1 MDKVNTKWW
10 TFARWSDEYEN
21 GVDKYIEKT
30 FASSSQGDQICY
42 PCEICH
48 YRYWRNRNVIKEH
61 MICNGFVPRSDI
73 LLDVREDIERKDIV
87 VDSDVPQ
94 YINDVNDDI
103 KGLLSDTFKEGP
115 NEDTKKFF
123 KLIEEGQQELYPGYI
138 TKKTKDNVCARRD
151 LKVLKILPELQPIEI
166 DDLREEIPR
175 SRFWMTLEKKRLFCR
190 TIKNAKL
197 PQGYASNIARCVQ
210 VNEGK
215 ITGYKS
221 HDAHFYMH
229 YLLPI
234 VIKATLPKEVAT
246 PLIRLCQFFKGIW
259 VHLVEEIR
267 LGGPICNRCMYAIER
282 FLHELK
288 DDVRNK
294 ACPEGSMAEAYWA
307 KECLRFCAR
316 YINRPKTSS
325 TSGKSKTA
333 QPFLPNIGRPTRG
346 KGNPTKKNQYG
357 FMIDHITWD
366 QAHQYLL
373 FNCDCKEVK
382 RYISEHMATLS
393 SHRKRKWDTVQ
404 NHSKEFMA
412 WFKEKVACMIQQG
425 AVVPEHLKWLSK
437 GPSYVAKRYT
447 RYSVNGFHFH
457 TMKRDANSI
466 SQNRGVTLNALTPSF
481 SSSKDQNPIMGS
493 VAYYGS
499 IEDII
504 ELSYHGQF
512 SVVLFRC
519 MWFYSEMNDE
529 FILVNKNRTIG
540 GGEPFILASQ
550 ARQVFYVEDLT
561 KNGWFYVVHNLPT
574 ELSDGSTRGMS
585 PLSHLPHVKD
595 IATKKAARKGSSN
608 KSGSMAAFVQN
619 TTKHG
624 VENHIELPPV
634 NSIGKFQ
641 QRDHQN
647 GNNLSGKQALQPLKK
662 HQQKTFCHPGSLTA
676 FRELRKKQ
684 SENMIQD
691 NETNS
696 TSNLEVA
703 YEGQLI
709 SNIPAK
715 KKHRGPTKLV
725 KVHARP
731 REERPYLILNIYGQL
746 VGPTDEVVDE
756 FTQFLGTVA
765 RNSEL
770 APLNYVEWP
779 SLPTHNKIWDSV
791 QEQIEALESQEHE
804 HGPNTIDPYYQV
816 IKKPEHN
823 GRVRLYGKGVT
834 MTDLKKK
841 KGSNPRNATNDTLQV
856 NEAAGDEH
864 SSPRTEPS
872 NQIIEENLD

>member
-1 MDKVNTKWW
+1 MLTLLIPGPSSPGNDIDIYLQPLIKDLKELWEVGLETYDASTDKRFMMHAALLSTISDFPAYAMLSGWSTKGKR
-10 TFARWSDEYEN
+10 A
-21 GVDKYIEKT
+21 
-30 FASSSQGDQICY
+30 C
-42 PCEICH
+42 PCCH
-48 YRYWRNRNVIKEH
+48 YDMESQWLDHSRKFCYWHHRI
-61 MICNGFVPRSDI
+61 F
-73 LLDVREDIERKDIV
+73 LDSTHPWRHDKR
-87 VDSDVPQ
+87 
-94 YINDVNDDI
+94 
-103 KGLLSDTFKEGP
+103 TFGE
-115 NEDTKKFF
+115 
-123 KLIEEGQQELYPGYI
+123 IEERTEPFRLKDI

-246 PLIRLCQFFKGIW
+246 PLIRLF
-259 VHLVEEIR
+259 HLVEEIR

-574 ELSDGSTRGMS
+574 ELSDGRM
-585 PLSHLPHVKD
+585 L
-595 IATKKAARKGSSN
+595 
-608 KSGSMAAFVQN
+608 
-619 TTKHG
+619 
-624 VENHIELPPV
+624 
-634 NSIGKFQ
+634 
-641 QRDHQN
+641 
-647 GNNLSGKQALQPLKK
+647 
-662 HQQKTFCHPGSLTA
+662 C
-676 FRELRKKQ
+676 
-684 SENMIQD
+684 
-691 NETNS
+691 
-696 TSNLEVA
+696 
-703 YEGQLI
+703 
-709 SNIPAK
+709 
-715 KKHRGPTKLV
+715 LV
-725 KVHARP
+725 
-731 REERPYLILNIYGQL
+731 
-746 VGPTDEVVDE
+746 
-756 FTQFLGTVA
+756 FFF
-765 RNSEL
+765 
-770 APLNYVEWP
+770 
-779 SLPTHNKIWDSV
+779 
-791 QEQIEALESQEHE
+791 
-804 HGPNTIDPYYQV
+804 
-816 IKKPEHN
+816 
-823 GRVRLYGKGVT
+823 
-834 MTDLKKK
+834 
-841 KGSNPRNATNDTLQV
+841 
-856 NEAAGDEH
+856 
-864 SSPRTEPS
+864 
-872 NQIIEENLD
+872 